1 LKKTSST
8 PSICNGTDTQENNRK
23 KATKRSPQTSISRS
37 TTTRH
42 NCNRNYPESVHQHL
56 WTFTKSKRDYQKE
69 DKHLAHSFLH
79 TSTSFIQSKHSSH
92 ISTMKKR
99 RERKRK
105 LPKEEEKNTTITARL
120 IMSDEEF
127 KSITLDTAVLRI
139 TDRIL
144 KIHIGSIIYL
154 RTESI
159 KPLVDRIIETLTS
172 TGAVQPELESYYRY
186 NITVHLENYQIHQL
200 LQVFEFETPDDE

>member
-1 LKKTSST
+1 
-8 PSICNGTDTQENNRK
+8 
-23 KATKRSPQTSISRS
+23 
-37 TTTRH
+37 
-42 NCNRNYPESVHQHL
+42 
-56 WTFTKSKRDYQKE
+56 
-69 DKHLAHSFLH
+69 
-79 TSTSFIQSKHSSH
+79 
-92 ISTMKKR
+92 MKKR